1 MLLQRED
8 VHSSG
13 SSNVHAES
21 KPLSDVICRLEVAL
35 KGGAVKIHLNH
46 FLVVDTFNRDQ
57 SVKSISV
64 TDTIKRGLFSGQDKH
79 DPEFPA
85 LAFMRKQEIVPKNLN
100 AHLFIFIL

>member
-1 MLLQRED
+1 M
-8 VHSSG
+8 
-13 SSNVHAES
+13 
-21 KPLSDVICRLEVAL
+21 
-35 KGGAVKIHLNH
+35 KIHLNH

-85 LAFMRKQEIVPKNLN
+85 HASTRFAFMRKQEIVPKNLN